1 MNVNESDLEYTVSMD
16 LPGVD
21 KKDVEV
27 NMSEGIV
34 TVNGKRKNIQH
45 DRDNS
50 CIWQETSHGTFRR
63 SFELSNSVQGDK
75 INARFKNG
83 VLTLR
88 IPKVDEIKPE
98 VKKIAIS

>member
-1 MNVNESDLEYTVSMD
+1 MNI
-16 LPGVD
+16 
-21 KKDVEV
+21 
-27 NMSEGIV
+27 SEGMMSIIGERKSSIP
-34 TVNGKRKNIQH
+34 GK
-45 DRDNS
+45 DNP
-50 CIWQETSHGTFRR
+50 CIWQEISHGTFQR
-63 SFELSNSVQGDK
+63 SFELSNSVQEDK